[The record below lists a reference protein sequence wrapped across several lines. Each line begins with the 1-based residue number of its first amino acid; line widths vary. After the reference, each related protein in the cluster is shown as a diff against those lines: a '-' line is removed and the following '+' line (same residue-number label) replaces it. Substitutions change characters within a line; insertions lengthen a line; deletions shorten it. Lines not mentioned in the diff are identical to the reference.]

1 MTVTRLFLIRHGQ
14 TEQNKSGV
22 LMGSTDTPLNEH
34 GRGQA
39 AYLRDRLGGGLEVDT
54 IFSSPLVRALET
66 ASIVFGEE
74 TSIITD
80 TSIQEYHFGEWE
92 GLHFSEIEE
101 RYPDIWKMWLTDW
114 EKTEIPGSEAFG
126 SFKYRVTNFVDELVA
141 ANTGRQ
147 LALVSH
153 GGCIRTIL
161 AHYFSE
167 SVSSG
172 YWKFKVDN
180 ATLAEIEFMGNLPIL
195 IRFNYR

>member
-1 MTVTRLFLIRHGQ
+1 M
-14 TEQNKSGV
+14 
-22 LMGSTDTPLNEH
+22 
-34 GRGQA
+34 
-39 AYLRDRLGGGLEVDT
+39 YLRDRLGTLKVDT
-54 IFSSPLVRALET
+54 VFSSPLERAMET

-74 TSIITD
+74 AAIITD

-92 GLHFSEIEE
+92 GMHFSDIEE
-101 RYPDIWKMWLTDW
+101 QYPDIWKKWLTDW

-141 ANTGRQ
+141 ANSGRQ

-153 GGCIRTIL
+153 GGCIRTIM

-167 SVSSG
+167 SVSGG
-172 YWKFKVDN
+172 YWQFKVDN
-180 ATLAEIEFMGNLPIL
+180 ATLTEIEFMGRLLIL